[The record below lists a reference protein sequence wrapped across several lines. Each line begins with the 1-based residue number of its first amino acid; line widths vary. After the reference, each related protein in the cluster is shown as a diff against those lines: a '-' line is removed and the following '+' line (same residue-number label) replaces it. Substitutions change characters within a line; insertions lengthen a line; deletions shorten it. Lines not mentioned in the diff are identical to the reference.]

1 MHNRVEQCVQPSAI
15 VIHLTAMIIG
25 FTSRTVYVSENDA
38 EPGFDVFL
46 LPIDLATV
54 RTAEREHP
62 MIFRVQEA
70 SSIAI
75 VEPIGA
81 VVNQHYDAT
90 FGTRDNIGDPIEE
103 FFVLEALQDT
113 IPPRITFIRND
124 LRPEDEECF
133 TIRIFPVDVPGH
145 HELFGCNEDDSGES
159 SYFCQHTICIMDD
172 DGRFAAFYNMANV
185 NLMFQSHL
193 LLHLWRQPT

>member
-1 MHNRVEQCVQPSAI
+1 
-15 VIHLTAMIIG
+15 MIIG

-38 EPGFDVFL
+38 GPGFDVFQ
-46 LPIDLATV
+46 LPIEVVTV

-70 SSIAI
+70 SSLAI
-75 VEPIGA
+75 VEPIGS
-81 VVNQHYDAT
+81 VINQLYDAA
-90 FGTRDNIGDPIEE
+90 FGARIDINDPIEE

-113 IPPRITFIRND
+113 IPSLPTFIIND
-124 LRPEDEECF
+124 LRLEDEECF

-145 HELFGCNEDDSGES
+145 HEPFGCNEDDSGES

-172 DGRFAAFYNMANV
+172 DGRFTICI
-185 NLMFQSHL
+185 LMFTLCFRAIL
-193 LLHLWRQPT
+193 LLHLWGQPT